1 MTVPAEILADARA
14 LAAGDRGALATL
26 DRQGWP
32 YVSLV
37 LVAQDERGLPL
48 LLLSDLAEH
57 TKNIRHDSRVSLL
70 FDGTVGLTE
79 PLAGP
84 RLTLMGRVERAPEPE
99 ALERYLGRHPS
110 AQSWAAMR
118 DFQLYR
124 LRPNGAHLVAGFGRI
139 AWIDASTL
147 WSLR

>member
-14 LAAGDRGALATL
+14 LAARDRGALATL

-70 FDGTVGLTE
+70 FDGTAGLME

-84 RLTLMGRVERAPEPE
+84 RFTVMGRIEPAPEPA
-99 ALERYLGRHPS
+99 ALKRYLERHPS

-124 LRPNGAHLVAGFGRI
+124 LRPTGGHLVAGFGRI
-139 AWIDASTL
+139 AWLHASTL
-147 WSLR
+147 WFAD

>member
-1 MTVPAEILADARA
+1 MTVPAEIVAAARE
-14 LAAGDRGALATL
+14 LVAGDRAALATL

-37 LVAQDERGLPL
+37 LVAQDEQGKPL

-84 RLTLMGRVERAPEPE
+84 RFTLMGRIEPASE
-99 ALERYLGRHPS
+99 PTALRRYLERHPS
-110 AQSWAAMR
+110 AEPWAAMP

-124 LRPNGAHLVAGFGRI
+124 LGPTSGHLVAGFGRI

-147 WSLR
+147 WSAD